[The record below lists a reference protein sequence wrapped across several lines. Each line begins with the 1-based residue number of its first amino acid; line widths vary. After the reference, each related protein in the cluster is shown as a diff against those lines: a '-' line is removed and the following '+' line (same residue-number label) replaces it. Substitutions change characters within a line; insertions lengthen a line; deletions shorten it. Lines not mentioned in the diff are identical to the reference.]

1 MRTFAIAF
9 LLATCGVQHSAS
21 LVEPWLP
28 LLAGGLVAL
37 LTALRARGVV
47 RSIFFAAAGLAFGFG
62 LATGRAHERLSD
74 ELPKPWEG
82 RDITLEGVVV
92 GLPQRTDRGIRFL
105 LEPKTIL
112 TEGAQLPSLF
122 SVTWYNP
129 SKPGSVMPTVQAG
142 ERWQMTVRLR
152 RPRGLANPHGFEFES
167 WALQRGIRAT
177 GYVRP
182 APAPERLAEY
192 EVGWPQTLHRARG
205 LLRDQLLET
214 LGESKQAGVIVAL
227 VLGDQASIARED
239 WRVLWRTGVGHLMSI
254 SGLHVTMFATL
265 AGAWVLRLWSWFPAL
280 VRAVPARSV
289 AALAGVLAALAYTLI
304 AGYAVPA
311 QRTLVMLAVAAAS
324 LAFASNARPSLV
336 LAVAAIAVLL
346 LDPWAVLA
354 PGFWLSFGAVGA
366 LLAVTAGRVGQP
378 GWLAGAIAAQAAVT
392 IALWPALALLFG
404 EASLVSPLANAVA
417 IPVVSL
423 VVVPLSMLGCLP
435 GLEWLLPWADAALT
449 LLMAVL
455 RPLASPSWAVVE
467 NPVPPL
473 SLAALAVAGG
483 ALLLLPRGV
492 PLRVVGVV
500 LLLPTML
507 YLPPSPSP
515 GEAWVDVLDVGQGLA
530 VVIRTTNHALA
541 YDAGPS
547 WGPDS
552 DAGDRVVVPFLRGEG
567 VRRLDGLVVTHA
579 DDDHLGGALSV
590 AIERQPGW
598 LLSPL
603 AWEDPLHALVPVSL
617 PCIAPGDWEWDG
629 VRFAVLH
636 PGPAAWAE
644 PPARENDRSC
654 VIRVAT
660 AGGSVLLT
668 GDIEKRAEYS
678 LARQY
683 GDLLRS
689 NVLLVPHHG
698 SKTSSTES
706 FLAVVQPSDAVFSA
720 GWANRFRHPAAE
732 VLQRYEVRGIARHR
746 TDVSGALRVALP
758 AGGDQAPAV
767 FPLVTRRRYW
777 DEREP

>member
-1 MRTFAIAF
+1 MRGFAIAF
-9 LLATCGVQHSAS
+9 LLATCWVQHSAS

-28 LLAGGLVAL
+28 LVACGLIAL
-37 LTALRARGVV
+37 LPALRARGPVRVV
-47 RSIFFAAAGLAFGFG
+47 LFAAAGLALGVG
-62 LATGRAHERLSD
+62 LATGRAHERLGD
-74 ELPKPWEG
+74 ELPKPGEG
-82 RDITLEGVVV
+82 RDITVEGVVA
-92 GLPQRTDRGIRFL
+92 GLPHRTDRGVRFL
-105 LEPKTIL
+105 LQPKTVL
-112 TEGAQLPSLF
+112 TEEAPLPSLV
-122 SVTWYNP
+122 SVTWYAP
-129 SKPGSVMPTVQAG
+129 SKPGSAMPTVQAG
-142 ERWQMTVRLR
+142 ERWRITVRLR

-182 APAPERLAEY
+182 APAPERLAEH
-192 EVGWPQTLHRARG
+192 EAGWPQTLHRARG
-205 LLRDQLLET
+205 LLRDRLLET
-214 LGESKQAGVIVAL
+214 LGESTQAGVIVAL
-227 VLGDQASIARED
+227 VLGDQASITRED
-239 WRVLWRTGVGHLMSI
+239 WRVFWRTGVGHLMSI

-265 AGAWVLRLWSWFPAL
+265 AGAIVLRLWSWVPAL

-289 AALAGVLAALAYTLI
+289 AAVAGLLAALAYTLI
-304 AGYAVPA
+304 AGYGVPA

-336 LAVAAIAVLL
+336 LSIAAIAVLL

-354 PGFWLSFGAVGA
+354 PGFWLSFGAIGA

-404 EASLVSPLANAVA
+404 EAAVVSPLANAVA

-423 VVVPLSMLGCLP
+423 AVVPLSMLGCLP
-435 GLEWLLPWADAALT
+435 GMEWLLPWADAALT
-449 LLMAVL
+449 GLMAVL
-455 RPLASPSWAVVE
+455 RPLASLSWAVVE
-467 NPVPPL
+467 NPAPPL
-473 SLAALAVAGG
+473 SLAALAAAGG

-492 PLRVVGVV
+492 PLRAIGIV
-500 LLLPTML
+500 LLLPTLL
-507 YLPPSPSP
+507 YRPPSPSP

-579 DDDHLGGALSV
+579 DDDHLGGAFSV

-598 LLSPL
+598 MLSPL
-603 AWEDPLHALVPVSL
+603 SWEDPLHALVPLSL

-629 VRFAVLH
+629 VRFTVLH
-636 PGPAAWAE
+636 PDPGAWAE
-644 PPARENDRSC
+644 PPVRENDRSC

-668 GDIEKRAEYS
+668 GDIEKRAEFA

-689 NVLLVPHHG
+689 DVLIVPHHG
-698 SKTSSTES
+698 SKTSSTEP
-706 FLAVVQPSDAVFSA
+706 FLSAVQPGDAVFSA
-720 GWANRFRHPAAE
+720 GWANRFRHPAPE
-732 VLQRYEVRGIARHR
+732 VLQRYEARGIARHR

-758 AGGDQAPAV
+758 GGGDQRPVV

-777 DEREP
+777 SERER